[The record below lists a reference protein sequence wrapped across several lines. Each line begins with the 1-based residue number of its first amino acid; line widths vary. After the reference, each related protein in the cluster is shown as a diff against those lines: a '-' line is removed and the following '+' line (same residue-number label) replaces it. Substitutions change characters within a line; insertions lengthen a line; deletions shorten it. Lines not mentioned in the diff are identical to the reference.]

1 MIFGADWRKVMC
13 EPTAPMHPQ
22 DHYLTSAPLSTDDAC
37 RYPMR
42 YVPVPPNGKVCPVTG
57 LKHAYLYRLLRHGEA
72 AKHVRIA
79 HLKEPGCSRG
89 RMLFHAGDMLRWLD
103 RVAMSKKA
111 QGDFDEAV
119 QRSGQGV
126 DAAREG
132 DIRQ

>member
-1 MIFGADWRKVMC
+1 
-13 EPTAPMHPQ
+13 MHPQ
-22 DHYLTSAPLSTDDAC
+22 EFSLTSVPDSAEAAMC

-89 RMLFHAGDMLRWLD
+89 RVLFHAGDMLRWLD
-103 RVAMSKKA
+103 QLAMA
-111 QGDFDEAV
+111 GRTQGG
-119 QRSGQGV
+119 QRG
-126 DAAREG
+126 AARDVVKGQSASGEG
-132 DIRQ
+132 AATP